1 MDKKQLL
8 KVYFQATVESA
19 KVAKTLSLTLD
30 EIRQY
35 SLKFDHEKVS
45 EYNQKATELSE
56 SLRKLHFER
65 KALAE
70 QLGCTH
76 NRYATELIHR
86 MSGKA
91 QQTIKKATDE
101 LHELVLECQ
110 NKTDL
115 HTRLVMQ
122 QQQVI
127 QDAVESLRV
136 EVNA

>member
-1 MDKKQLL
+1 MDKKELL
-8 KVYFQATVESA
+8 KSYFQATIESA
-19 KVAKTLSLTLD
+19 KVAKTLSVTLD
-30 EIRQY
+30 DIRQF
-35 SLKFDHEKVS
+35 SLKFDHEKVT
-45 EYNQKATELSE
+45 EFNQKATDLGE

-65 KALAE
+65 KELAAK
-70 QLGCTH
+70 LGCTH
-76 NRYATELIHR
+76 NRYAAELVQR

-91 QQTIKKATDE
+91 QETIKKATDE

-110 NKTDL
+110 NKTEL
-115 HTRLVMQ
+115 HTRLVIQ

>member
-1 MDKKQLL
+1 MDKKELL
-8 KVYFQATVESA
+8 KTYFQATVESA
-19 KVAKTLSLTLD
+19 KVAKMLSLTLD
-30 EIRQY
+30 DIRQY

-45 EYNQKATELSE
+45 EYNQKATKFSE

-91 QQTIKKATDE
+91 QETIKKATDE

>member
-1 MDKKQLL
+1 MDKKELL
-8 KVYFQATVESA
+8 KIYFQATVESA
-19 KVAKTLSLTLD
+19 KVAKTLSLRLD

-45 EYNQKATELSE
+45 EYNQKATDLSE

-91 QQTIKKATDE
+91 QETIKKATDE

>member
-1 MDKKQLL
+1 MDKKELL
-8 KVYFQATVESA
+8 KLYFQATVKSA
-19 KVAKTLSLTLD
+19 KVAKLLSVTLD
-30 EIRQY
+30 NIRQH
-35 SLKFDHEKVS
+35 SLQFNHEKVT

-56 SLRKLHFER
+56 SLRELHFER
-65 KALAE
+65 KELASK
-70 QLGCTH
+70 LGCNH
-76 NRYATELIHR
+76 NRYATELIQR
-86 MSGKA
+86 MNGKA
-91 QQTIKKATDE
+91 QETIKKATDE

-127 QDAVESLRV
+127 KDAAESLRV